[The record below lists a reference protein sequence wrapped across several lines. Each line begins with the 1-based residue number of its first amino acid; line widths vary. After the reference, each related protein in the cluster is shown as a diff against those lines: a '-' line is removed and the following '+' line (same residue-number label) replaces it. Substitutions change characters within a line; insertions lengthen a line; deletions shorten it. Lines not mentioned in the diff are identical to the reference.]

1 MVILLNKFVLIKKN
15 LHLLFNHVSDNF
27 QSIHLLN
34 HFYLLNQLFYLY
46 QQNLLKVLS
55 YIQIY
60 SIKLLYKIKSLNLK
74 IECAGEIFDISHSLL
89 KLAWTTRDL

>member
-1 MVILLNKFVLIKKN
+1 L
-15 LHLLFNHVSDNF
+15 
-27 QSIHLLN
+27 
-34 HFYLLNQLFYLY
+34 
-46 QQNLLKVLS
+46 

-74 IECAGEIFDISHSLL
+74 IEGAGEIFDISHSLL